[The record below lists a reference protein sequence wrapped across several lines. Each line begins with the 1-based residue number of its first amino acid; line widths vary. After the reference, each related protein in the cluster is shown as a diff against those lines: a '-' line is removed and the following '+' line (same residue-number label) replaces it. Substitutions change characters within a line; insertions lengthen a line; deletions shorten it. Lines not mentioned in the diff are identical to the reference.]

1 MLGML
6 ETDAARPQS
15 MEALLEGA
23 MQAVTGDP
31 AWLSY
36 TDDRGGGDSTG
47 KRCSRLMRTLES
59 LHLTCSSDLDSSTAR
74 QAAVVRATVQVIKQ
88 LTENGGVVRK
98 EVAEVVAAV
107 ANAMKSQDVYAAIKN
122 LVTACA
128 RKCQLASSLKIITS
142 LETRHAVNVALATAA
157 FRNELLMIV
166 CGSAIAH
173 TQHITVNEYA
183 NFEICAFLAA
193 LHGGPEY
200 LRVHVPPPR
209 RQHRRVRHGDGEDSG
224 AVRDEVRARRRAH
237 LAGSTAA
244 HPGARAIPPWP
255 GPSGVR
261 LFNNPPNQ
269 RNTSVLLK
277 A

>member
-200 LRVHVPPPR
+200 LRVHVPPLVASIVECDTATEKIQALCGMKYVRDAAPTSPDLQPLIR
-209 RQHRRVRHGDGEDSG
+209 ARVRYLRGL
-224 AVRDEVRARRRAH
+224 V
-237 LAGSTAA
+237 
-244 HPGARAIPPWP
+244 PPE
-255 GPSGVR
+255 
-261 LFNNPPNQ
+261 
-269 RNTSVLLK
+269 
-277 A
+277 